1 MKTIWIHD
9 NKVSDFIGGA
19 ELTDSYWITRGRMEG
34 VNVVEIS
41 KGDEFVSGD
50 NYIVS
55 NFALINQQWLRE
67 LQGKK
72 YTIVIHGKPIET
84 NIKDFYK
91 NAQMIVYMSPDHMKV
106 NEGLNPSSV
115 WCAPYINHELFTN
128 QNKRRIR
135 SKYLYIGNI
144 DYGKGIKET
153 IEFADNTPID
163 FYGNG
168 RFDTLQFIGDQ
179 HCGSL
184 EPHEVP
190 DTMNSYETFIWYL
203 PRFGSY
209 GRTLVEAMLCGMK
222 LKINKE
228 NFGLFSYDWDFES
241 RDSIIENLEANLVY
255 FWKLIK

>member
-1 MKTIWIHD
+1 MHD
-9 NKVSDFIGGA
+9 NKLSDFIGGA
-19 ELTDSYWITRGRMEG
+19 ELTDFYWIEQGRREG

-41 KGDEFVSGD
+41 KGDDFVEGD
-50 NYIVS
+50 YYIVT

-84 NIKDFYK
+84 NVKDFYK
-91 NAQMIVYMSPDHMKV
+91 NAQSIVYMSPDHMKKF
-106 NEGLNPSSV
+106 EGLNPNAL
-115 WCAPYINHELFTN
+115 WCAPYIPHKDFVD
-128 QNKRRIR
+128 QKKRRIR
-135 SKYLYIGNI
+135 NKYLYIGNI
-144 DYGKGIKET
+144 DWGKGIKET
-153 IEFADNTPID
+153 VEFADQTPVD

-179 HCGSL
+179 HCGIL
-184 EPHEVP
+184 QPEEVA
-190 DTMNSYETFIWYL
+190 DIMNAYESFIWFL

-209 GRTLVEAMLCGMK
+209 GRTLVEAMLCGMN

-228 NFGLFSYDWDFES
+228 NFGLFSYDWDFTS
-241 RDSIIENLEANLVY
+241 RDSIVENLEANLIN